1 MHSRKGSG
9 IISVDMAESKNG
21 SKGTTSSS
29 RSVAKG
35 TAEELG
41 IPPGAIGKDLSQ
53 LPLLSGPLKKQSRRG
68 KWQTRHFRAIN
79 HYLVYYA
86 SSKMQTIRCVHDVVK
101 SEKVKVTGRF
111 GYFEIE
117 VSLWG
122 GGGRESGERSCL
134 CCWLLIL
141 RFDDGRMVVDHGL
154 MSSLVIVE

>member
-1 MHSRKGSG
+1 M
-9 IISVDMAESKNG
+9 
-21 SKGTTSSS
+21 
-29 RSVAKG
+29 AKG

-117 VSLWG
+117 VSRRRERG
-122 GGGRESGERSCL
+122 GKGGRERERERYL
-134 CCWLLIL
+134 FVLLI
-141 RFDDGRMVVDHGL
+141 VVVSD
-154 MSSLVIVE
+154 V